1 MSIFDYL
8 FDNEW
13 SQRSDIEELKSQ
25 TADLAGARG
34 VADATQKARI
44 KQLEEGVGELALLCK
59 TLMRM
64 LLEKGVC
71 TGQEINALMKQLDL
85 EDGVE
90 DGRVTKTAGKAGGRC
105 PKCDH
110 AVMAARKRCLYC
122 GHELRS

>member
-1 MSIFDYL
+1 MEKCNVDLVATSCNQDSAIVFSSIH
-8 FDNEW
+8 
-13 SQRSDIEELKSQ
+13 RP
-25 TADLAGARG
+25 
-34 VADATQKARI
+34 QKARI
-44 KQLEEGVGELALLCK
+44 TELEEGVGELALLCK